1 MKKPRR
7 EYIDKKNVLIVLP
20 TELHKHIKENHLNN
34 TNLSRL
40 IESLLKDYVEKEQIN
55 LKTSW
60 FSASS

>member
-20 TELHKHIKENHLNN
+20 TELHQHIKENHLNN

-40 IESLLKDYVEKEQIN
+40 IESLLKDYVEKEQIKV
-55 LKTSW
+55 KTSW